1 MQKDKNLIDQV
12 CEKSI
17 FERIYQQQS
26 TELYRHF
33 YYKFGHSVWAEEVVQ
48 EAFIK
53 LWEKCKDVPF
63 RKARSFL
70 YTVANNLSLNKYKH
84 QKVVLSYQNN
94 QPQSKEEDHQ
104 TPEFVLEEEEF
115 KVKLQNAIQQLTPKQ
130 RSVFL
135 LHRVEGKSYKEIAE
149 MEQISIKAVEKRM
162 QNALILLR
170 KEIEQLN

>member
-1 MQKDKNLIDQV
+1 MQKDKNLIDKV
-12 CEKSI
+12 CLKSI

-63 RKARSFL
+63 LKARSFL
-70 YTVANNLSLNKYKH
+70 FTVANNLSLNRYKH
-84 QKVVLSYQNN
+84 QKVVLNYQKSHT
-94 QPQSKEEDHQ
+94 QSKEDHQ

-149 MEQISIKAVEKRM
+149 MEQISVKAVEKRM

>member
-1 MQKDKNLIDQV
+1 MQKDKNLIDKV

-70 YTVANNLSLNKYKH
+70 FAVANNLSFNKYKH
-84 QKVVLSYQNN
+84 QKVVLKYQKSHT
-94 QPQSKEEDHQ
+94 QSKEDHQ

-115 KVKLQNAIQQLTPKQ
+115 KVKLQNAIQKLTQKQ

-135 LHRVEGKSYKEIAE
+135 LHRVEGKSYKDIAK
-149 MEQISIKAVEKRM
+149 MEQISVKAVEKRM

-170 KEIEQLN
+170 KEIEQMN